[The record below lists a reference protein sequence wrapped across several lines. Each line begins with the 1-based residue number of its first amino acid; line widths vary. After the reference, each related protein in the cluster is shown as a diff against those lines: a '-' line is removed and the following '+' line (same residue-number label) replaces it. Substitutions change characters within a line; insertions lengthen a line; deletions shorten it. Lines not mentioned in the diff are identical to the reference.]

1 MEVDAMSMIR
11 VLLATTLA
19 ALLAA
24 CASAPY
30 AQRTSERQAAYA
42 AAAGAPVRQ
51 FRFFTLYSWEPLS
64 DNQLAVYT
72 RPNEAWLLDLG
83 GGCQDLAFVGSIG
96 LTSNI
101 NQVMV
106 GFDKVLTGRRN
117 FPCTISQIRPVD
129 VKSLKAAQQQQR
141 LIKSAPRSDDKNAAV
156 Q

>member
-1 MEVDAMSMIR
+1 MSMIR

-30 AQRTSERQAAYA
+30 AQRISERQAAYA

-64 DNQLAVYT
+64 DSQLVVYT

-83 GGCQDLAFVGSIG
+83 GACPDLAFVESIG
-96 LTSNI
+96 LTSNV

-141 LIKSAPRSDDKNAAV
+141 QIKSAPRSDDKNATA

>member
-1 MEVDAMSMIR
+1 MSMIR

-19 ALLAA
+19 AMLAA

-42 AAAGAPVRQ
+42 AAAGAPVRH
-51 FRFFTLYSWEPLS
+51 FRFFSLYSWEPLS
-64 DNQLAVYT
+64 DSQLAVYT
-72 RPNEAWLLDLG
+72 KPNEAWLLDLG
-83 GGCQDLAFVGSIG
+83 GGCQDLTFVNSIG
-96 LTSNI
+96 ITSNL

-106 GFDKVLTGRRN
+106 GFDRVLTGRRN

-129 VKSLKAAQQQQR
+129 VKSLKAVQQQQR
-141 LIKSAPRSDDKNAAV
+141 MIKSEPRSTDKAATA